1 MVSCRLLTNSHICT
15 SLPCR
20 FSLERAAS
28 AAGWQ
33 QELAGAGAHTPESE
47 QLGITSFVY
56 RAERPFHPGRLWQA
70 VAEGSALPPVL
81 RSKGFFWVAA
91 RPLLVWQWSTA
102 GSLARIHLRPACTL
116 QGVLRLGDV
125 PSFSGGCLRDGSMQ
139 GQLHTPLIC
148 SCGAAI
154 PASMA
159 EAPEAAVHRV
169 LRTLAGA
176 EPLTWPAG
184 GCRGRILQMSVL
196 PYLVFRHL
204 SIPLVFFVMQVA
216 ASALSRMVCTTPAQE
231 P

>member
-1 MVSCRLLTNSHICT
+1 MVSCRLLTIAIYICT

-33 QELAGAGAHTPESE
+33 QELAGAAAHTPESE

-56 RAERPFHPGRLWQA
+56 RAEHPFHPGRLWQA

-102 GSLARIHLRPACTL
+102 GSLARTHLRPACTP

-125 PSFSGGCLRDGSMQ
+125 PSFPGGCLR
-139 GQLHTPLIC
+139 
-148 SCGAAI
+148 
-154 PASMA
+154 
-159 EAPEAAVHRV
+159 EAACKDSCTRLSSAH
-169 LRTLAGA
+169 AA
-176 EPLTWPAG
+176 
-184 GCRGRILQMSVL
+184 L
-196 PYLVFRHL
+196 PYLQAWQK
-204 SIPLVFFVMQVA
+204 PLRQLFIVRSGLWQVQSRWPGLQEA
-216 ASALSRMVCTTPAQE
+216 AGEGYCRCLCCRI
-231 P
+231 